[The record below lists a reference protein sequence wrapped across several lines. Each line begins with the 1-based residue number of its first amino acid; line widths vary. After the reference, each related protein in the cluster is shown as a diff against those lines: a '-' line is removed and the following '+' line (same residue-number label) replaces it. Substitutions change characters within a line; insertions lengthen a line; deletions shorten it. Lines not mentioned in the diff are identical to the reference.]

1 MKKVIVT
8 VGCRPDCIKMM
19 PLVKEL
25 KKRKDEWPDYDLEIM
40 KPGQSLFDITSN
52 ILGKIQ
58 KALEEIKPDVVL
70 VHGDTSTAFV
80 TALACYYMQ
89 IPIEQIEVG

>member
-1 MKKVIVT
+1 MKRVVVT

-25 KKRKDEWPDYDLEIM
+25 KKRKDIETILLSTGWHRQMLDQVFDVFNEKPDYNLEIM

-52 ILGKIQ
+52 ILDKI
-58 KALEEIKPDVVL
+58 
-70 VHGDTSTAFV
+70 
-80 TALACYYMQ
+80 
-89 IPIEQIEVG
+89 